1 MALASKL
8 FPSYSKEGQC
18 VQVMQISCC
27 TEQQNDLLL
36 AFFQKLF
43 CRYHLRVIFRSMSVD
58 PIKPRWCFII
68 NGKSCTCLFG
78 QGLIHRTTLSVTL
91 SCFLSCTWRHHDA
104 FLSISNIRK
113 SEHSCG
119 AFDLIRST
127 SCRRL
132 LAAWQLFQKTCDNC
146 LEMRLQTLSIL

>member
-1 MALASKL
+1 MALANKL
-8 FPSYSKEGQC
+8 FPSKSKEGQC
-18 VQVMQISCC
+18 VRVMQVSCC
-27 TEQQNDLLL
+27 TEQQNEPPLG
-36 AFFQKLF
+36 FFSKLF
-43 CRYHLRVIFRSMSVD
+43 SLYYLRVIFRSMSVD

-78 QGLIHRTTLSVTL
+78 QGLTHRATLPVTL
-91 SCFLSCTWRHHDA
+91 SCSSSRTRRHRDA
-104 FLSISNIRK
+104 FLSVSNIRK

-132 LAAWQLFQKTCDNC
+132 LAAWQLFQKTCDNYS
-146 LEMRLQTLSIL
+146 EMRLETSSVL